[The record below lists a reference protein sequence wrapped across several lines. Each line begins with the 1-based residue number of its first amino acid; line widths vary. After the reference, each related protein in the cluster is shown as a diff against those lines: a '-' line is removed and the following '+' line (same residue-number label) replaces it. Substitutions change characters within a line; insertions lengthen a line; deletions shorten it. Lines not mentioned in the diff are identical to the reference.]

1 MFISHSSTS
10 THLPCSY
17 LKPCLQRRSYRR
29 IQCFVAEWKL
39 SDSKVDWGSKT
50 SKHLKFVC
58 LSNFSRLQ
66 RNSEYRMTP
75 IIFGHYDWLIY
86 HVLESRYSICSKIE
100 NITHYHANWVW
111 ILLVSELISV
121 IRYSVFRCVCK
132 NFQYSGATRC
142 AELIPV
148 FQNRLFFIGSH
159 SCNQARKIMRTHIP
173 NAPYLVRLKRRVFL
187 SI

>member
-1 MFISHSSTS
+1 MTLPTATILYVHITLVHVGTLAKFIFKTLLATTLLSQNSMFCNKVKVETQ
-10 THLPCSY
+10 L
-17 LKPCLQRRSYRR
+17 
-29 IQCFVAEWKL
+29 L

-111 ILLVSELISV
+111 ILLISKLISF
-121 IRYSVFRCVCK
+121 IRHSEFHCICK
-132 NFQYSGATRC
+132 NFQYSGSGFPVQPGALNSFLYSKIVYFSLVAT
-142 AELIPV
+142 
-148 FQNRLFFIGSH
+148 
-159 SCNQARKIMRTHIP
+159 
-173 NAPYLVRLKRRVFL
+173 LVTRQGK
-187 SI
+187 